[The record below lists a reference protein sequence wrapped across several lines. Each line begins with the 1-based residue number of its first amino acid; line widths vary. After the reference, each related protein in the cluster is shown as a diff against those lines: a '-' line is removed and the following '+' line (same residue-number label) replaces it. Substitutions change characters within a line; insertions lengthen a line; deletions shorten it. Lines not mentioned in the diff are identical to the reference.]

1 MGFNDSAPGG
11 MHGGLL
17 GFMVCGFALRYGGA
31 GVGVRFWDGLVE
43 PWGKCLGHVVESSY
57 PVWTL
62 VLVLE

>member
-1 MGFNDSAPGG
+1 M
-11 MHGGLL
+11 GGLL

-31 GVGVRFWDGLVE
+31 GVGVRFWDSLVE